1 MINLIMAVAGAIS
14 LAELQLRI
22 NWHKEMVQW
31 MKCKIRLALVG
42 YLQARSCLQSQLWLE
57 AWPRCSLKSTG
68 TGVGG

>member
-1 MINLIMAVAGAIS
+1 
-14 LAELQLRI
+14 
-22 NWHKEMVQW
+22 

-68 TGVGG
+68 TGVGIRGWVDEMQNKAEAQRAWLQLAAGAAAWA